1 MNSDTRN
8 GGGTPLRALARS
20 GVVAMLVLWTAGC
33 ATKRDI
39 RDLRSDLRG
48 LTARQDSIFEL
59 LQSQN
64 AAIIDSLA
72 QTTEELLRVRGDIS
86 HQLGQLEQGVVQ
98 LRELTGQ
105 VQLRMNRFSE
115 ELDARIRQLAAASDA
130 ALDGVDADAG
140 PESGEDAAPG
150 DAVEYYRIGMEQ
162 LQRGNSGTARRAFE
176 VVVQEHPDHDRAPDA
191 QAQIGETYY
200 REGAYGDAIEALERV
215 VELYPNVDRAP
226 MALYRAGVIAQERG
240 NIEQARA
247 YFERVIAAYPRSD
260 ARGPAEEALRRLG
273 G

>member
-8 GGGTPLRALARS
+8 DGTPLRALARS
-20 GVVAMLVLWTAGC
+20 GVVAVLVLWTAGC

-48 LTARQDSIFEL
+48 LTARQDSIFDL

-64 AAIIDSLA
+64 AAIMDSLA
-72 QTTEELLRVRGDIS
+72 QTTEELLRVRGDLS

-115 ELDARIRQLAAASDA
+115 ELDARIRQLSAAGDA
-130 ALDGVDADAG
+130 ALDEAG
-140 PESGEDAAPG
+140 TGAESGEGAAGG
-150 DAVEYYRIGMEQ
+150 DAIEYYRIGMEQ
-162 LQRGNSGTARRAFE
+162 LQRGNPGTARRAFQ

-200 REGAYGDAIEALERV
+200 REAAYGDAVEALERV
-215 VELYPNVDRAP
+215 VELYPNTDRAP
-226 MALYRAGVIAQERG
+226 MALYRAGVIAEERG

-260 ARGPAEEALRRLG
+260 ARRPAEEALRRLG